1 MSKIGKIPVLI
12 KEGVTVT
19 LENGNIKI
27 AGPKG
32 NLSFEIPVGIKG
44 EVAEGKVVVSQDKK
58 NDILTRALF
67 GLTRSMIA
75 NMVTGVS
82 TGFEKKLELSGVGY
96 RAQAAGN
103 TLTLFVGFS
112 HPVVIKDE
120 NVSFAV
126 EENVI
131 TVSGIRTNKDI
142 FAQTIDDEKNE
153 TIVSASEKD
162 LKEKTGTK
170 SERSKKLGIILA
182 EKLKKA
188 KAEKIVFDKGSFR
201 YHGRVKALA
210 EGLREGGI
218 KF

>member
-44 EVAEGKVVVSQDKK
+44 EVVNGKVVVSQDKK

-131 TVSGIRTNKDI
+131 TVSGIDKTKVGDI
-142 FAQTIDDEKNE
+142 
-153 TIVSASEKD
+153 ASKVRSIRPPEPYKG
-162 LKEKTGTK
+162 KGIKYQGERIRRKAGKAAKAIGAAGTK
-170 SERSKKLGIILA
+170 
-182 EKLKKA
+182 
-188 KAEKIVFDKGSFR
+188 
-201 YHGRVKALA
+201 
-210 EGLREGGI
+210 
-218 KF
+218 